1 MADPVGKLDI
11 LVDFDLD
18 KGSLDKISKQVQSFH
33 KSLQKMANPIGGN
46 KDLQTFLPSNIRTIG
61 KEYQKLTSSLKKT
74 YGFNDKQV
82 KTIVGEYL
90 KKDESNNIGYKLAQQ
105 AGIKNTKKWTLK
117 ELAAKEPEYQRLKST
132 FAGQGL
138 SGGEVIAKL
147 ENELGFG
154 YIQERGRKK
163 EELGKYLSVKEKEKE
178 EKKAYKLLEKETKL
192 KQKGLPFL
200 KELGGLKGFSKGLL
214 GAGVVGG
221 VTTLAGQAV
230 SAYVSGQISKVE
242 DFGVYGTA
250 DLSAMKKSMKVIGGK
265 GWSGEAIEKALTSS
279 FGYMTGKVQ
288 NIDQTLESDLG
299 RMSIATLGRAPE
311 YIQEYAEL
319 IAEAA
324 TKGTPKFREIME
336 LADKISRDSNL
347 TKADQRALISQITG
361 SSEIAEK
368 LMTNADIGGESLV
381 ELNKENYPAAL
392 AGITQ
397 GKKYKKAG
405 QSIRKALVDAET
417 KMNLSSE
424 LRNII
429 EEAEE
434 KASKDKDISYWDTF
448 WGTEKFNKRKDQY
461 VKEGIDEKSALI
473 PALEETYRKEAP
485 LYGVTPIV
493 NIENNFNVSSDYDA
507 ERAGDIVTDSINVN
521 LKNSQEFD

>member
-192 KQKGLPFL
+192 KQQGLPFL
-200 KELGGLKGFSKGLL
+200 KELGSLKGFSKGLL
-214 GAGVVGG
+214 GVGFAGGIATLIGKAIASYIGG
-221 VTTLAGQAV
+221 QV
-230 SAYVSGQISKVE
+230 SKVE
-242 DFGVYGTA
+242 DFGAYGTA
-250 DLSAMKKSMKVIGGK
+250 ELSTLKKSMGVIGGDF
-265 GWSGEAIEKALTSS
+265 WSTEEIEKILTSS
-279 FGYMTGKVQ
+279 FSYMTSKTQ
-288 NIDQTLESDLG
+288 NIDQTMSELG
-299 RMSIATLGRAPE
+299 RLSFATGGRGSK
-311 YIQEYAEL
+311 YIEKYADL
-319 IAEAA
+319 IAAGKRDGNPRFIE
-324 TKGTPKFREIME
+324 TME
-336 LADKISRDSNL
+336 LAAKIAGDKNL
-347 TKADQRALISQITG
+347 SKTDQRALITHMIG
-361 SSEIAEK
+361 SAEMAEK
-368 LMTNADIGGESLV
+368 LMTNAEIGKYDLA
-381 ELNKENYPAAL
+381 ELNKEYSSSAL

-397 GKKYKKAG
+397 GEELKGAG
-405 QSIRKALVDAET
+405 QSIRKWWTDVST
-417 KMNLSSE
+417 KMNLNSE
-424 LRNII
+424 LQKII
-429 EEAEE
+429 QEADE
-434 KASKDKDISYWDTF
+434 KASKEFGFFGSMWNRSEF
-448 WGTEKFNKRKDQY
+448 QKRRDQL
-461 VKEGIDEKSALI
+461 VKSAVDEKSALI
-473 PALEETYRKEAP
+473 PALQETYKRDASA
-485 LYGVTPIV
+485 YGITPIINV
-493 NIENNFNVSSDYDA
+493 ENNFNVSSDYDA

>member
-18 KGSLDKISKQVQSFH
+18 KDSLDKISKQVQSFH

-192 KQKGLPFL
+192 KQKGVPFL

-230 SAYVSGQISKVE
+230 SAYVSGQISKIE
-242 DFGVYGTA
+242 DFGAYGTA
-250 DLSAMKKSMKVIGGK
+250 ELSTLKKSMGVIGGK
-265 GWSGEAIEKALTSS
+265 LWSTEAIEKALISS
-279 FGYMTGKVQ
+279 FGYITSQTQ
-288 NIDQTLESDLG
+288 NIDQTLAGFG
-299 RMSIATLGRAPE
+299 RMSIATGGRGSKYVAK
-311 YIQEYAEL
+311 YGDL
-319 IAEAA
+319 IAAGRDGNPRFIE
-324 TKGTPKFREIME
+324 TME
-336 LADKISRDSNL
+336 LADEIANDKNL
-347 TKADQRALISQITG
+347 SKTDQRALISQITG
-361 SSEIAEK
+361 SSEITKK
-368 LMTNADIGGESLV
+368 LMTNAEIRKYSLA
-381 ELNKENYPAAL
+381 ELNKEFYSKAL

-397 GKKYKKAG
+397 GKENKELG
-405 QSIRKALVDAET
+405 QDVRKSLIDAEID
-417 KMNLSSE
+417 MNLRSE
-424 LRNII
+424 LEKIVQK
-429 EEAEE
+429 ADE
-434 KASKDKDISYWDTF
+434 KASKEFGFFGSIWNRSEF
-448 WGTEKFNKRKDQY
+448 QKRRDQL
-461 VKEGIDEKSALI
+461 VKSAIDEKSALI

-493 NIENNFNVSSDYDA
+493 NVENNFNVSSDYDA
-507 ERAGDIVTDSINVN
+507 ERAGKIITDSINVN

>member
-163 EELGKYLSVKEKEKE
+163 EELGKYLSVKEKKKK
-178 EKKAYKLLEKETKL
+178 EKKVYKLLEKETKL

-230 SAYVSGQISKVE
+230 STYVSGQISKVE
-242 DFGVYGTA
+242 DFGAYGRA
-250 DLSAMKKSMKVIGGK
+250 DLSAMKKSLGVIGGS
-265 GWSGEAIEKALTSS
+265 GWSTDAIEKALTSS
-279 FGYMTGKVQ
+279 FNYIEGKVQ
-288 NIDQTLESDLG
+288 NIDQTLNSDLG
-299 RMSIATLGRAPE
+299 RMSIATFGRAPE
-311 YIQEYAEL
+311 YIQEYSKL
-319 IAEAA
+319 ISEAFA
-324 TKGTPKFREIME
+324 KGTPKFREIME
-336 LADKISRDSNL
+336 LADEIARDSNL
-347 TKADQRALISQITG
+347 TKADQRVLISRMTG

-368 LMTNADIGGESLV
+368 LMTNAFMKGKSLA
-381 ELNKENYPAAL
+381 ELNKEYYPSAL

-397 GKKYKKAG
+397 GKELKGAG
-405 QSIRKALVDAET
+405 QSIRKWWTDVSTE
-417 KMNLSSE
+417 MNLNSE
-424 LRNII
+424 LQKII
-429 EEAEE
+429 QEADE
-434 KASKDKDISYWDTF
+434 KASKEFGFFGSIWNRSEF
-448 WGTEKFNKRKDQY
+448 QKRRDQL
-461 VKEGIDEKSALI
+461 VKSAIDEKSALI

-485 LYGVTPIV
+485 LYGITPIV
-493 NIENNFNVSSDYDA
+493 NIKNNFNVSSDYDA

>member
-178 EKKAYKLLEKETKL
+178 KKAYKLLEKETKL

-230 SAYVSGQISKVE
+230 AAYASGQISKVE
-242 DFGVYGTA
+242 DYGAYGTA
-250 DLSAMKKSMKVIGGK
+250 DLSAMKKSLGVIGGS
-265 GWSGEAIEKALTSS
+265 GWSTDAIEKALTSS
-279 FGYMTGKVQ
+279 FSYITGKTQ
-288 NIDQTLESDLG
+288 NIPALGSDLAQ
-299 RMSIATLGRAPE
+299 MAIATAGRGNQ
-311 YIQEYAEL
+311 YIQRYADL
-319 IAEAA
+319 IAEGHKTGA
-324 TKGTPKFREIME
+324 PKFREMME
-336 LADKISRDSNL
+336 LADEISRDSNL
-347 TKADQRALISQITG
+347 TKADQRALISQMID

-368 LMTNADIGGESLV
+368 LMTNADIEGKSLV
-381 ELNKENYPAAL
+381 ELNKKNYPSAL

-405 QSIRKALVDAET
+405 QSLREEIVDIET

-434 KASKDKDISYWDTF
+434 KASKDKDISFWDTF
-448 WGTEKFNKRKDQY
+448 WSTEKFNKRKDQY

-473 PALEETYRKEAP
+473 PALQETYRKEAP

>member
-1 MADPVGKLDI
+1 MADPVGKLDV

-138 SGGEVIAKL
+138 SGGEVISKL

-163 EELGKYLSVKEKEKE
+163 EELGKYLSVKEKEK

-242 DFGVYGTA
+242 DFGAYGTA
-250 DLSAMKKSMKVIGGK
+250 DLSAMKKSFGVIGGK
-265 GWSGEAIEKALTSS
+265 LWSTEAIEKALTSS
-279 FGYMTGKVQ
+279 FGYITSQTQ
-288 NIDQTLESDLG
+288 NVDQTLAGLG
-299 RMSIATLGRAPE
+299 RMGIATGGRGSKYIAE
-311 YIQEYAEL
+311 YSDL
-319 IAEAA
+319 IAEGYK
-324 TKGTPKFREIME
+324 TGTPKFREMME
-336 LADKISRDSNL
+336 LADEIARDSNL
-347 TKADQRALISQITG
+347 TKTDQRALISQITG

-368 LMTNADIGGESLV
+368 LMTNAFMKKKSLA
-381 ELNKENYPAAL
+381 ELNKEYYPSAL

-397 GKKYKKAG
+397 GEELKGAG
-405 QSIRKALVDAET
+405 QSIRKWWTDVST
-417 KMNLSSE
+417 KMNLNSE
-424 LRNII
+424 LQKII
-429 EEAEE
+429 QEADE
-434 KASKDKDISYWDTF
+434 KASKEFGFFGSIWNRSEF
-448 WGTEKFNKRKDQY
+448 QKRRDQL
-461 VKEGIDEKSALI
+461 VKSAIDEKSALI

>member
-1 MADPVGKLDI
+1 MTDPVGKLDI

-82 KTIVGEYL
+82 KTIVGEYF

-214 GAGVVGG
+214 GASVVGG

-230 SAYVSGQISKVE
+230 TAYVSGQISKVE
-242 DFGVYGTA
+242 DFGTYGTA
-250 DLSAMKKSMKVIGGK
+250 DLSAMKKSLGVIGGS
-265 GWSGEAIEKALTSS
+265 GWSTDAIEKALTSS
-279 FGYMTGKVQ
+279 FSYITGKTQ
-288 NIDQTLESDLG
+288 NIPALGSDLAQMAITTAG
-299 RMSIATLGRAPE
+299 RGNQ
-311 YIQEYAEL
+311 YIQRYADL
-319 IAEAA
+319 IAEGHK
-324 TKGTPKFREIME
+324 TGTPKFREMME
-336 LADKISRDSNL
+336 LTDEIARDSNL
-347 TKADQRALISQITG
+347 TKADQKALISQITG

-368 LMTNADIGGESLV
+368 LMTNAFMKKKSLA
-381 ELNKENYPAAL
+381 ELNKEYYPSAL

-397 GKKYKKAG
+397 GEELKGAG
-405 QSIRKALVDAET
+405 QSIRKWWTDVST
-417 KMNLSSE
+417 KMNLNSE
-424 LRNII
+424 LQKII
-429 EEAEE
+429 QEADE
-434 KASKDKDISYWDTF
+434 KASKEFGFFGSIWNRSEF
-448 WGTEKFNKRKDQY
+448 QKRRDQL
-461 VKEGIDEKSALI
+461 VKSAIDEKSALI

-485 LYGVTPIV
+485 LYGITPIV

>member
-18 KGSLDKISKQVQSFH
+18 KSSLDKISKQVQSFH

-117 ELAAKEPEYQRLKST
+117 EFAAKEPEYQRLKST

-154 YIQERGRKK
+154 YIQERGRRK

-178 EKKAYKLLEKETKL
+178 EKKAYKLLGKETKL

-200 KELGGLKGFSKGLL
+200 KELGNLKGFSKGLL
-214 GAGVVGG
+214 GVGFAGG
-221 VTTLAGQAV
+221 VATLAGKMI
-230 SAYVSGQISKVE
+230 SSYVGGQISKVE
-242 DFGVYGTA
+242 DFGTYGTL
-250 DLSAMKKSMKVIGGK
+250 DLSAMKKSMTVIGGS

-279 FGYMTGKVQ
+279 FDYMTGKVQ
-288 NIDQTLESDLG
+288 NIQTLGSDLAQMGIVTGG
-299 RMSIATLGRAPE
+299 RGSKYLTE
-311 YIQEYAEL
+311 YSNL
-319 IAEAA
+319 IAEGYSD
-324 TKGTPKFREIME
+324 GTPKFREIME
-336 LADKISRDSNL
+336 LSDKISRDSNL
-347 TKADQRALISQITG
+347 TKADQRALISQMTG

-368 LMTNADIGGESLV
+368 LMTNADIEGKSLV
-381 ELNKENYPAAL
+381 ELNKKNYPAAL

-397 GKKYKKAG
+397 GKKYKKAA
-405 QSIRKALVDAET
+405 QSLREKIVDMKT
-417 KMNLSSE
+417 QMNLSSE
-424 LRNII
+424 LQNII
-429 EEAEE
+429 EEAGE
-434 KASKDKDISYWDTF
+434 KVSKDKDISFWDTF
-448 WGTEKFNKRKDQY
+448 WSTEKFNKRRDQY

-473 PALEETYRKEAP
+473 PALQETYRKEAS